1 MKQGRT
7 LPDLAAELERQ
18 ANAKRDFLAPAQTI
32 RLRSNGHT
40 ELYLNEPFAVGEI
53 AHGQIAEYAGVPKG
67 LYDRLRNAAEG
78 LRVPVAQLADCPQA
92 LPDGG
97 QLAFCKDE
105 PLFDVV
111 LNRLLRQCGGEK
123 RLVRTLDGKARA
135 FLSSSYNPDLDNWDV
150 LRVAARA
157 LEESGL
163 GPENVV
169 SCEVTERRLY
179 LKVVSPKLEAVIE
192 PSNLTRAHGG
202 HHMLKEPQVV
212 QAGFVLSNSETGLG
226 SLSVQQTVYKLQCTN
241 LWTIEEGYRQR
252 HLGKTLEAGDDGAL
266 YRSDTRQADAKAR
279 LLKIRDHVANAL
291 DETRFKA
298 LVGRMQETA
307 EVRLEGSVEKIVELT
322 ARKFGLMQGEKE
334 DVLRNL
340 IEGADLSLWG
350 LTNAVTATAQKA
362 ESYDRATELE
372 AAGGRMFALPAAEIR
387 ELVRAA

>member
-1 MKQGRT
+1 MEK
-7 LPDLAAELERQ
+7 E
-18 ANAKRDFLAPAQTI
+18 
-32 RLRSNGHT
+32 
-40 ELYLNEPFAVGEI
+40 
-53 AHGQIAEYAGVPKG
+53 PKG
-67 LYDRLRNAAEG
+67 YL
-78 LRVPVAQLADCPQA
+78 VSS
-92 LPDGG
+92 LP
-97 QLAFCKDE
+97 
-105 PLFDVV
+105 
-111 LNRLLRQCGGEK
+111 
-123 RLVRTLDGKARA
+123 
-135 FLSSSYNPDLDNWDV
+135 YDNWDV

-179 LKVVSPKLEAVIE
+179 LKVVSPKLEATVD
-192 PSNLTRAHGG
+192 PSNLTRPHGG
-202 HHMLKEPQVV
+202 FHMLKEPQVV

-252 HLGKTLEAGDDGAL
+252 HLGKALEAGDDGAL

-291 DETRFKA
+291 DETRFRA

-307 EVRLEGSVEKIVELT
+307 EVRLEGSVEKIVEVT
-322 ARKFGLMQGEKE
+322 ARKFGLAQGEKE

-350 LTNAVTATAQKA
+350 LTNAITATAQA
-362 ESYDRATELE
+362 SPTYDRGSELE
-372 AAGGRMFALPAAEIR
+372 AIGGRFFALPAAEVR
-387 ELVRAA
+387 ELVRAS